1 MGPGE
6 LGHPGRFRSRRDACA
21 PRIGRSKN
29 LFSRY
34 RDRDVKLPIY
44 ASAGIP
50 EAWLL
55 DVSAERL
62 DGHRHPTP
70 DGYQDMRHL
79 QWGEPVAS
87 QVPRP
92 LGTAAF
98 AGGEAGGSPLVAR
111 FSIPCLLPLRSRWD
125 LSHSGPYPL
134 GDINSFHGISPHSKV
149 SGLPWSDQCNVRR
162 GLA

>member
-6 LGHPGRFRSRRDACA
+6 RGHPGRFRRR
-21 PRIGRSKN
+21 RGRSKK

-62 DGHRHPTP
+62 EVHRHPTP
-70 DGYQDMRHL
+70 DGYQDMRRL
-79 QWGEPVAS
+79 
-87 QVPRP
+87 
-92 LGTAAF
+92 
-98 AGGEAGGSPLVAR
+98 
-111 FSIPCLLPLRSRWD
+111 
-125 LSHSGPYPL
+125 
-134 GDINSFHGISPHSKV
+134 
-149 SGLPWSDQCNVRR
+149 
-162 GLA
+162 